1 MLTLFPAAAFL
12 TGMLLLG
19 NLSGRLP
26 WRVAFMRAAILWGV
40 YAVAATEL
48 LSLVHGIT
56 PLGLAI
62 AWALPVVFSGGWLLR
77 RRRQHTLR
85 YPRLNLPA
93 HPLEWV
99 LVLGLGV
106 ILALTALVAWLAPP
120 QTWDSL
126 NYHLPRVAHW
136 AQEGAVRHFAT
147 GIDKQNSMSP
157 GAEITILHLYV
168 LAGGDRLANFPAW
181 SAIFGSI
188 LAASWVARQLGGG
201 RTGQLLAAVVAAT
214 IPMGLVQASSTMT
227 DAIVAFWVICAV
239 SETLRLRQAQAIVPP
254 VIFSSLAAGLGLLT
268 KPTAAVFLLP
278 FALLAGLF
286 LLRRASLRQTARWAG
301 LAAGLVLLVNA
312 GYLGRNYALYGNPL
326 SGEDR
331 ISLHANGLPNGKGL
345 ASNLLRNA
353 ALHTGSPWPA
363 INTWIYDTVL
373 KAHIKLGVDIQDPR
387 TTLIGPYRPMTGLAT
402 GEDLVGNLVHSL
414 LILLTAGLTLL
425 WGRRLGALPVGY
437 MLAAAGTFVLYSL
450 VFKWQ
455 IFASRLHFPFFVLFA
470 PLVGYTLAR
479 LFHPNTARLTGII
492 LLLSS
497 LPWLLSINS
506 RPLFPLPNRSLVGSV
521 LTEPRM
527 RLLFA
532 NGLDYEGPFETMTGM
547 VQGAGCDQIGVAL
560 SGHGAEYPLWVLLGA
575 PQAPVEIE
583 WLVGG
588 NPSERYADPVFQPCA
603 VICQKCPDSWDT
615 VRGLPKVYDDT
626 RFRLYLGSP

>member
-1 MLTLFPAAAFL
+1 MAAA
-12 TGMLLLG
+12 
-19 NLSGRLP
+19 
-26 WRVAFMRAAILWGV
+26 
-40 YAVAATEL
+40 EL
-48 LSLVHGIT
+48 LSLVRGMT
-56 PLGLAI
+56 PPGLAA
-62 AWALPVVFSGGWLLR
+62 AWAVPIIFSGGWLVRHR
-77 RRRQHTLR
+77 REGPELR
-85 YPRLNLPA
+85 YPSLNLPA
-93 HPLEWV
+93 HPLEQV
-99 LVLGLGV
+99 LVLGLGL

-136 AQEGAVRHFAT
+136 AQEQAVRHFAT

-157 GAEITILHLYV
+157 GAEIAILQLYV
-168 LAGGDRLANFPAW
+168 LWGGDRLANFPAW

-188 LAASWVARQLGGG
+188 LAASWVAGQLGAG

-214 IPMGLVQASSTMT
+214 IPMGIVQASSTMT

-239 SETLRLRQAQAIVPP
+239 SEVLRLRTAQLIAPP
-254 VIFSSLAAGLGLLT
+254 VIFSSLAAGLALLT

-278 FALLAGLF
+278 FALLAGLL
-286 LLRRASLRQTARWAG
+286 LLRRAHLWQAARWAG
-301 LAAGLVLLVNA
+301 LAVGLVLLLNA

-331 ISLHANGLPNGKGL
+331 ISLHANRLLNIQGL

-363 INTWIYDTVL
+363 VNAWVYDTVL

-387 TTLIGPYRPMTGLAT
+387 TTLIGPYRPVGLST
-402 GEDLVGNLVHSL
+402 GEDLVGNLVPSL
-414 LILLTAGLTLL
+414 LFLLTAGLTLL
-425 WGRRLGALPVGY
+425 WGRHLGALPVVY
-437 MLAAAGTFVLYSL
+437 MLAAAGTFLLYSL

-479 LFHPNTARLTGII
+479 LFHPNTARLTGVI

-521 LTEPRM
+521 LSEPRT

-532 NGLDYEGPFETMTGM
+532 NGLDYEGPFETMVGM
-547 VQGAGCDQIGVAL
+547 VRTAGCDRVGVAL
-560 SGHGAEYPLWVLLGA
+560 SGHGAEYPLWALLGA

-588 NPSERYADPVFQPCA
+588 NPSERYADPAFEPCA

-626 RFRLYLGSP
+626 RFRLYLGIP